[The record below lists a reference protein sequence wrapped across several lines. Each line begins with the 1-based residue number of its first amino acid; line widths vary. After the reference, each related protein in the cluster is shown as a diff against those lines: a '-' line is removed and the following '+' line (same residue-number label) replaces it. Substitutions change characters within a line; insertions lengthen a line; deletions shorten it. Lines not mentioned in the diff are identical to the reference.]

1 MPREQ
6 TQFKPGQTGNPGG
19 RPKGIAALARQHAEA
34 DIDFLA
40 ELLDDET
47 APTSARIQAA
57 RELLDRGY
65 GKPVAKSK
73 TLVILPCQPHDT
85 TVRKQ
90 QMPIGR
96 PFQPGQS
103 GNPKGRPE
111 GARNKLGEQF
121 LNDMLSDWLE
131 NGVDTIRKVREDK
144 PDVYLKVVASILP
157 TELNVKHSTDDL
169 TDEQLVERIR
179 VLDAAIR
186 PFLAIEGE
194 VVHDAA
200 SPEQTSH

>member
-1 MPREQ
+1 
-6 TQFKPGQTGNPGG
+6 
-19 RPKGIAALARQHAEA
+19 
-34 DIDFLA
+34 
-40 ELLDDET
+40 
-47 APTSARIQAA
+47 
-57 RELLDRGY
+57 
-65 GKPVAKSK
+65 
-73 TLVILPCQPHDT
+73 
-85 TVRKQ
+85 
-90 QMPIGR
+90 MPIGR

-157 TELNVKHSTDDL
+157 TELNVKHSTDEL

-179 VLDAAIR
+179 ALDAAIR